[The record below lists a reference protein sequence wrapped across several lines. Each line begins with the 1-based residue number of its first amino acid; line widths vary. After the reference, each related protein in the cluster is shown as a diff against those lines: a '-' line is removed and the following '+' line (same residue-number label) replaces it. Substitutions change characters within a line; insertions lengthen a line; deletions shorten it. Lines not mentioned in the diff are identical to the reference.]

1 MINAPTRPCQSEGCV
16 ISGKGPSGTDDGIFM
31 VNEKWMDR
39 LAEEDR
45 SSRGKLGIG
54 QIKTNRVLFKQ
65 TLMAENALHV
75 TALSLHILH
84 KHK

>member
-1 MINAPTRPCQSEGCV
+1 
-16 ISGKGPSGTDDGIFM
+16 M

-65 TLMAENALHV
+65 TLMAENALRV
-75 TALSLHILH
+75 TALSL
-84 KHK
+84 